1 MPAPYNPPWGR
12 GSSGRRA
19 SQVNPSMRVSHA
31 ERTEVADRLSK
42 HYGDGRLDEEEFNE
56 RLDRAMKAK
65 TQSDL
70 DGLFDDLPVPPDRLP
85 RAGGDPRDHGG
96 TMARPPVHLP
106 VRGVLAARIPHPL
119 AADRDRGVPVVAL
132 RPLAPPLAAPRRA
145 SRVPAPGSV
154 PLRCRGRPAFWT
166 PAPAP

>member
-19 SQVNPSMRVSHA
+19 SQANPTMRVSHA

-70 DGLFDDLPVPPDRLP
+70 DGLFDDLPEPETARSVTRPNPQPHPRGPRPLP
-85 RAGGDPRDHGG
+85 RVAFLALVAVLAIMVGQWL
-96 TMARPPVHLP
+96 ARPFIFPFAGFWPLGFH
-106 VRGVLAARIPHPL
+106 IPWLLIGIAVFVWWRFFRWH
-119 AADRDRGVPVVAL
+119 RH
-132 RPLAPPLAAPRRA
+132 
-145 SRVPAPGSV
+145 
-154 PLRCRGRPAFWT
+154 
-166 PAPAP
+166 

>member
-19 SQVNPSMRVSHA
+19 SQVNPTMRVSHA

-65 TQSDL
+65 TRGDL
-70 DGLFDDLPVPPDRLP
+70 NGLFDDLPDFGSPAQPPAAPAPALRAP
-85 RAGGDPRDHGG
+85 RAPRRHSRIPRI
-96 TMARPPVHLP
+96 AFLAFV
-106 VRGVLAARIPHPL
+106 VLAAIWVGHAL
-119 AADRDRGVPVVAL
+119 A
-132 RPLAPPLAAPRRA
+132 RPLFFPFGGGLFPWGWSWGWHIPWLLIALVVFLWWRFARR
-145 SRVPAPGSV
+145 R
-154 PLRCRGRPAFWT
+154 
-166 PAPAP
+166 

>member
-19 SQVNPSMRVSHA
+19 SQANPNIRVSHA

-70 DGLFDDLPVPPDRLP
+70 DGLFDDLPEPQAPRPLARPDPQPNSRP
-85 RAGGDPRDHGG
+85 
-96 TMARPPVHLP
+96 RPPVSRIAFLAL
-106 VRGVLAARIPHPL
+106 VVVLAIMVGQWLARPFVFPFGGLGGFWPLGFHIPWL
-119 AADRDRGVPVVAL
+119 LIGIVVFVWW
-132 RPLAPPLAAPRRA
+132 RFFRWHRR
-145 SRVPAPGSV
+145 
-154 PLRCRGRPAFWT
+154 
-166 PAPAP
+166 

>member
-19 SQVNPSMRVSHA
+19 SQADPNMRVSHA

-70 DGLFDDLPVPPDRLP
+70 DGLFDDLPEPEPP
-85 RAGGDPRDHGG
+85 A
-96 TMARPPVHLP
+96 V
-106 VRGVLAARIPHPL
+106 
-119 AADRDRGVPVVAL
+119 
-132 RPLAPPLAAPRRA
+132 
-145 SRVPAPGSV
+145 
-154 PLRCRGRPAFWT
+154 GRPARNQQPRPRGPRPLPRIAFLALVAIVAIMVGQWLARPFVFPFGGSGRSGST
-166 PAPAP
+166 SPGC

>member
-19 SQVNPSMRVSHA
+19 SQANPNMRVSHA

-70 DGLFDDLPVPPDRLP
+70 DGLFDDLPEPELP
-85 RAGGDPRDHGG
+85 RPV
-96 TMARPPVHLP
+96 ARPAP
-106 VRGVLAARIPHPL
+106 RPHPP
-119 AADRDRGVPVVAL
+119 G
-132 RPLAPPLAAPRRA
+132 PRR
-145 SRVPAPGSV
+145 VPRIAFLALVVILAIMVGQWLAHPFIFPFAGFW
-154 PLRCRGRPAFWT
+154 PLGFHIPWLLIGIVVFLWWRFARWHRH
-166 PAPAP
+166 

>member
-19 SQVNPSMRVSHA
+19 SQADPNMRVSHA

-70 DGLFDDLPVPPDRLP
+70 DGLFDDLPEPELP
-85 RAGGDPRDHGG
+85 RQV
-96 TMARPPVHLP
+96 ARPEP
-106 VRGVLAARIPHPL
+106 
-119 AADRDRGVPVVAL
+119 
-132 RPLAPPLAAPRRA
+132 RP
-145 SRVPAPGSV
+145 
-154 PLRCRGRPAFWT
+154 RPS
-166 PAPAP
+166 P

>member
-19 SQVNPSMRVSHA
+19 SQADPNMRVSHA

-70 DGLFDDLPVPPDRLP
+70 DGLFDDLPEPELP
-85 RAGGDPRDHGG
+85 RPV
-96 TMARPPVHLP
+96 ARPEPRPRPSGPRPVPRIAFLALVVILAIMVGQWLAHPFIFPFAGFWPLGFHIP
-106 VRGVLAARIPHPL
+106 WLLIGIVVFVWWRYVRWHRH
-119 AADRDRGVPVVAL
+119 
-132 RPLAPPLAAPRRA
+132 
-145 SRVPAPGSV
+145 
-154 PLRCRGRPAFWT
+154 
-166 PAPAP
+166 

>member
-12 GSSGRRA
+12 GASGRRA
-19 SQVNPSMRVSHA
+19 SQANPNMRVSHA

-70 DGLFDDLPVPPDRLP
+70 DGLFDDLPEPEMPRPVERL
-85 RAGGDPRDHGG
+85 
-96 TMARPPVHLP
+96 RPQ
-106 VRGVLAARIPHPL
+106 PHPRRPIPRVAFL
-119 AADRDRGVPVVAL
+119 ALVVLLAIMVGQWL
-132 RPLAPPLAAPRRA
+132 ASPFIFPFGGIWPLGWHIPWLLIGIVVFVWWRF
-145 SRVPAPGSV
+145 
-154 PLRCRGRPAFWT
+154 GRWHRH
-166 PAPAP
+166 

>member
-19 SQVNPSMRVSHA
+19 SQANPNMRVSHA

-70 DGLFDDLPVPPDRLP
+70 AGLFDDLPEPELP
-85 RAGGDPRDHGG
+85 RPVARQDQRPRPPGPRPFPRIAFLALVAIIAIMVG
-96 TMARPPVHLP
+96 QWLARPFFFPFGGFWPLGFHIPWLLIGIVVFVWWRF
-106 VRGVLAARIPHPL
+106 VRWHGH
-119 AADRDRGVPVVAL
+119 
-132 RPLAPPLAAPRRA
+132 
-145 SRVPAPGSV
+145 
-154 PLRCRGRPAFWT
+154 
-166 PAPAP
+166 